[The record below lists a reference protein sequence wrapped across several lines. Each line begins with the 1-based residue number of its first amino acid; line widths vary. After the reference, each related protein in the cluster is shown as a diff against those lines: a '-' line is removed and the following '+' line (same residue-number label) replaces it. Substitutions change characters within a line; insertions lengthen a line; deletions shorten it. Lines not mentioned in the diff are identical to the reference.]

1 MTGTRAALRY
11 AKAILDVSNQNGN
24 AELVNSD
31 MKSIINAISQSNEL
45 KVFLQNPI
53 IKGEAKLA
61 ALNEIFATANE
72 DTKNMFSVLLENKR
86 LNILGTIAS
95 QYTTL
100 FDEMKGIQV
109 AYVTTATPMTPELKA
124 QILSK
129 IREISDKEISIVNE
143 VNKDLIGGFIIRIGD
158 FRFNASIA
166 NKLSQLKREFN
177 N

>member
-109 AYVTTATPMTPELKA
+109 AYVTTAT
-124 QILSK
+124 
-129 IREISDKEISIVNE
+129 
-143 VNKDLIGGFIIRIGD
+143 
-158 FRFNASIA
+158 
-166 NKLSQLKREFN
+166 
-177 N
+177 